1 MYLNSNP
8 DRRWLLK
15 STAVFHFNVYNLAL
29 SKINK
34 RKIRVVTQIDHK

>member
-1 MYLNSNP
+1 MQSLTAVGFE
-8 DRRWLLK
+8 
-15 STAVFHFNVYNLAL
+15 STAVFHFNGYNLSL